1 MKTKY
6 EKPMINIVEVELTQ
20 LMVGSTVLED
30 GFDLDGAGP
39 LGDDIVDGN
48 LSRGW

>member
-20 LMVGSTVLED
+20 LMAGSAIED
-30 GFDLDGAGP
+30 GFGLDGLPTTDA
-39 LGDDIVDGN
+39 VDGN
-48 LSRGW
+48 LSRTIWD